1 MYFDCFN
8 QAFSERKKKKK
19 KIDDLNEYELKGRK

>member
-19 KIDDLNEYELKGRK
+19 IDDLNEYELKGRK